1 MGHPTILAREEAPP
15 RSCSLGSVSDA
26 DETSPNDNGPESR
39 SLSDRFLKPKKQ
51 RPLPP
56 SQTSTVEIIPI
67 EDRQKAMK
75 TIEGSEVRFGWV
87 AAILGVIFTLGLN
100 LPNMFG
106 PTQYTT
112 TANPSHGHC
121 AKDYFLVKGHCSQT
135 LIYHPIDYV
144 PFLIIELIMALA
156 LFVSV
161 RMGRRTPA
169 VFTSILMGLVVAS
182 QPPIR
187 SFLLGVPFWIYGGWL
202 LLRARRIQ
210 RFGTTDSRAVAEA
223 SADRR
228 RSKKDGTT
236 PKNPAPR
243 RGATSKAAEGTKPSA
258 SYDTGRYTPKKPTPK
273 KVAPPPAEPKPSRFK
288 KLIGDE
294 E

>member
-1 MGHPTILAREEAPP
+1 MIDEREPDPSDDAP
-15 RSCSLGSVSDA
+15 A
-26 DETSPNDNGPESR
+26 ER
-39 SLSDRFLKPKKQ
+39 SLSDRFLKPKQK

-56 SQTSTVEIIPI
+56 SQTGPVEIIPI

-75 TIEGSEVRFGWV
+75 TIEVSEVRFGWV
-87 AAILGVIFTLGLN
+87 AAILGAIFALGLN

-112 TANPSHGHC
+112 TAHPSHGHC
-121 AKDYFLVKGHCSQT
+121 AKDYLLVKGLCSQT

-144 PFLIIELIMALA
+144 PFLVIELIMALA

-169 VFTSILMGLVVAS
+169 VFTSMLMGVAVAS

-187 SFLLGVPFWIYGGWL
+187 SILLGVPFWLYGGWL

-228 RSKKDGTT
+228 RSRKDGTT
-236 PKNPAPR
+236 PANPAPK
-243 RGATSKAAEGTKPSA
+243 RGQTTKVTEDAKSSAT
-258 SYDTGRYTPKKPTPK
+258 YDTGRYTPKKPTPK
-273 KVAPPPAEPKPSRFK
+273 KVTPPPAEPKPSRFK
-288 KLIGDE
+288 RLIGDE
-294 E
+294 D